1 MGNKGLDIGTNMLV
15 CAEVG
20 EDGSPVFKMQRDAF
34 YTIEPKSEVNKHS
47 IKIALDKQGSKYI
60 MDGHN
65 FIVVGEDALQTA
77 IERNDVA
84 KRPLRKG
91 VVSPKEKSS
100 LPMLK
105 FLIKELIGEGSSGD
119 KVIYSVPASPID
131 AKYDIVYHTEMMNMY
146 LNNMGY
152 ESAPLNEAY
161 AIALSE
167 LLDDGLSGVTISW
180 GAGMVNVAVLHQGD
194 ALVEFSTTK
203 SGDFIDLSV
212 GNALDL
218 SPSLVQ
224 LEKEAGIDLS
234 NLFTNSDTMNTSQ
247 EELSVKI
254 KEAVSVYY
262 TSVFNYTL
270 QNIAYQLEK
279 SKKELPMFREPI
291 PIIVSGGLSL
301 AKGFVDKFGGALN
314 NIELPFRISEIR
326 RAENPMQAVAGGCLL
341 AAQL

>member
-1 MGNKGLDIGTNMLV
+1 MSNCGLDIGTNMLV
-15 CAEVG
+15 AARVG
-20 EDGSPVFKMQRDAF
+20 EDGSPEFKMQRDAF

-47 IKIALDKQGSKYI
+47 IQIALDKQNCKYI

-65 FIVVGEDALQTA
+65 FLVVGEDALQTA

-91 VVSPKEKSS
+91 VVSPKEKAS

-105 FLIKELIGEGSSGD
+105 YLIKELIGDGSTGD
-119 KVIYSVPASPID
+119 KIVYSVPAKPID
-131 AKYDIVYHTEMMNMY
+131 ASYDIIYHTEMMNVY
-146 LNNMGY
+146 LNDMGY
-152 ESAPLNEAY
+152 DASPLNEGY
-161 AIALSE
+161 AIALNE
-167 LLDDGLSGVTISW
+167 LLDDGLSGVAISW
-180 GAGMVNVAVLHQGD
+180 GAGMVNIAVLHQGD

-234 NLFTNSDTMNTSQ
+234 NLISSKDSMSTSQ

-262 TSVFNYTL
+262 SSVFNYTL

-279 SKKELPMFREPI
+279 SKKELPLFREPI
-291 PIIVSGGLSL
+291 PVIVSGGLSL
-301 AKGFVDKFGGALN
+301 AKGFVKRFETALSG
-314 NIELPFRISEIR
+314 IELPFKVSEIR
-326 RAENPMQAVAGGCLL
+326 KAENPMCAVASGCLL